1 MVLGGKK
8 KQDSTRVFK
17 ISRGRGFMKFV
28 YIGKEQQ
35 GVMLKYAG
43 DAGNAGDVGDDCT
56 QSSVTCVF
64 PVE

>member
-17 ISRGRGFMKFV
+17 ISRGRDFMKFV

-43 DAGNAGDVGDDCT
+43 DAGDVGDDCT
-56 QSSVTCVF
+56 QSSVTCVS